1 MNRAILLL
9 IIFTIVITFAGCNN
23 LDEKKNRIL
32 HYTVDISKQNIEF
45 FLKNDNGEKFKTF
58 RALNE
63 WLESRNKSLIFAM
76 NGGMFKTDFSPQGLY
91 IENGALISNIDSIYN
106 GYGNFY
112 LQPNGIFYITNNNE
126 GRITTTKNFINNNIK
141 FATQSGPMLLI
152 NGKIHSAFNK
162 GSANINIRNG
172 VGILP
177 NGHIIFA
184 MSTDKINLYDFAHYF
199 LSLGC
204 KDALY
209 LDGVVSKTYLPV
221 KGHNDLSRNFGVI
234 IGETTEI
241 NNQ

>member
-1 MNRAILLL
+1 MNKLILLL
-9 IIFTIVITFAGCNN
+9 IILTGLITFVGCNI

-32 HYTVDISKQNIEF
+32 HYTVDLSKQDLEF

-58 RALNE
+58 SALNKY
-63 WLESRNKSLIFAM
+63 LESKNKLLIFAM
-76 NGGMFKTDFSPQGLY
+76 NGGMFKKDSSPQGLY
-91 IENGALISNIDSIYN
+91 IENGVLISKIDSTYN

-112 LQPNGIFYITNNNE
+112 LQPNGVFYITNNNK

-152 NGKIHSAFNK
+152 NGKIHSAFKK

-184 MSTDKINLYDFAHYF
+184 MSTYRINLYDFAHYF
-199 LSLGC
+199 HSLGC

-209 LDGVVSKTYLPV
+209 LDGVVSKTYLPIE
-221 KGHNDLSRNFGVI
+221 GYNDLSGNFGVI